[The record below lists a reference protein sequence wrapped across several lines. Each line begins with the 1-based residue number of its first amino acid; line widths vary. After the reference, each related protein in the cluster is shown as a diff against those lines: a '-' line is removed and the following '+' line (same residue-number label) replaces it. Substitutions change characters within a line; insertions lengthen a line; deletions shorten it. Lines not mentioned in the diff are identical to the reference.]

1 VNISTLGSLI
11 TRVEQHLAKA
21 DSVSSTS
28 STAETAIAPATTVK
42 RQMSKQMSKRE
53 ILATVCNSQE
63 RVVAAAL
70 HGYAHADSNLS
81 DSNVYSSAST
91 SNSNSSSSNM
101 STQASTVID
110 SWSANDDSCSADSSI
125 LSVTAR
131 SRFES
136 TLALLQVHPNKIVRV
151 DNNPIGKGGFAKV
164 YRVKHAGQIRAAK
177 VSAVMYS
184 KGCDVP
190 ILLCNVQCCVRYW
203 FTIYSRPYTQ
213 HASSLIEASTLYS
226 CLCYGTDC
234 SILQYCTHS
243 VTAT

>member
-1 VNISTLGSLI
+1 LRHSALDGVQVNISTLGSLI

-28 STAETAIAPATTVK
+28 SSTTAETAIAPATTVK
-42 RQMSKQMSKRE
+42 RQMSKQTSKQE
-53 ILATVCNSQE
+53 ILANVCNSQE

-81 DSNVYSSAST
+81 DCNVYNNTST
-91 SNSNSSSSNM
+91 LSNSSSSNM

-125 LSVTAR
+125 LSTTAR

-136 TLALLQVHPNKIVRV
+136 TLALLQVHPNKVVRV
-151 DNNPIGKGGFAKV
+151 DNTPIGKGGFAKV

-177 VSAVMYS
+177 VSAVINSYS
-184 KGCDVP
+184 Y
-190 ILLCNVQCCVRYW
+190 I
-203 FTIYSRPYTQ
+203 
-213 HASSLIEASTLYS
+213 
-226 CLCYGTDC
+226 
-234 SILQYCTHS
+234 
-243 VTAT
+243 